1 MSLPELIDEAL
12 RLKPHE
18 RYLII
23 DRLVQSLDV
32 PDSKIEQAWI
42 TESQHRLEAYR
53 NGTAK
58 VLTVEQVFGNE
69 AQNS

>member
-23 DRLVQSLDV
+23 DRLVQSLDT
-32 PDSKIEQAWI
+32 PDREIEQAWI
-42 TESQHRLEAYR
+42 AESQHRLEAYR
-53 NGTAK
+53 NDTAK
-58 VLTVEQVFGNE
+58 VLTIEQVFGNE
-69 AQNS
+69 TQNS